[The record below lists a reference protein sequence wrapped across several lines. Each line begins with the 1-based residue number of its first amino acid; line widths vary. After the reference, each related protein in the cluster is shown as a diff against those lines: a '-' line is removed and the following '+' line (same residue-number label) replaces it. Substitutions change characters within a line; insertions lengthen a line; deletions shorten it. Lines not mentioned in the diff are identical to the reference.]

1 LCRGGND
8 ADVVEV
14 VRKILWHKITPALLM
29 QVTAPVLAI
38 QGLSVVWGCGQ
49 RVMQAWC
56 GYRPAL
62 GAIVRRERNTMKVTT
77 SAVKSAIAAGGIAAA
92 GVLAAA
98 TASAAPP
105 NIQGFGTSEQLV
117 DGPLITNYTVSNL
130 QPSNSAIPGY
140 TPKGTLYQ
148 ADITAR
154 SDGGLVTP
162 MVNDFI
168 ARGPNGQ
175 NYRVIDK
182 VQAPGSLNPAP
193 IPQGSES
200 TGTLYFD
207 VTGAPPNGVVYND
220 GMQDILI
227 WTSNM
232 PGASAPGAPNASP
245 APGTLPGPA
254 PHT

>member
-1 LCRGGND
+1 MSMKVN
-8 ADVVEV
+8 
-14 VRKILWHKITPALLM
+14 K
-29 QVTAPVLAI
+29 TAVKT
-38 QGLSVVWGCGQ
+38 
-49 RVMQAWC
+49 
-56 GYRPAL
+56 
-62 GAIVRRERNTMKVTT
+62 AIV
-77 SAVKSAIAAGGIAAA
+77 AGGIAATS
-92 GVLAAA
+92 VFAAA

-105 NIQGFGTSEQLV
+105 NIQPFGASE
-117 DGPLITNYTVSNL
+117 PLIDGALVTNYTVNNL
-130 QPSNSAIPGY
+130 QPSNAAIPGY

-148 ADITAR
+148 ADVTAR
-154 SDGGLVTP
+154 SDGGMVTP

-232 PGASAPGAPNASP
+232 QGGSAPGAPNPSP
-245 APGTLPGPA
+245 APGTLPSPA
-254 PHT
+254 PNGPTHS

>member
-1 LCRGGND
+1 M
-8 ADVVEV
+8 DVT
-14 VRKILWHKITPALLM
+14 RT
-29 QVTAPVLAI
+29 
-38 QGLSVVWGCGQ
+38 
-49 RVMQAWC
+49 
-56 GYRPAL
+56 
-62 GAIVRRERNTMKVTT
+62 
-77 SAVKSAIAAGGIAAA
+77 AVKGAIAAA
-92 GVLAAA
+92 GMAAAGVFTAA
-98 TASAAPP
+98 TAFAAPP
-105 NIQGFGTSEQLV
+105 NIQPFGASEPLI
-117 DGPLITNYTVSNL
+117 DGPLVTNYTVSNL
-130 QPSNSAIPGY
+130 QLSNAAIPGY

-148 ADITAR
+148 ADVIAR

-232 PGASAPGAPNASP
+232 GNVPNAPSPSP

-254 PHT
+254 HT

>member
-1 LCRGGND
+1 
-8 ADVVEV
+8 
-14 VRKILWHKITPALLM
+14 
-29 QVTAPVLAI
+29 
-38 QGLSVVWGCGQ
+38 
-49 RVMQAWC
+49 
-56 GYRPAL
+56 
-62 GAIVRRERNTMKVTT
+62 MKVTT
-77 SAVKSAIAAGGIAAA
+77 TVAKSAIAAGGIAAA
-92 GVLAAA
+92 SVLAAA

-130 QPSNSAIPGY
+130 QKSNVAIAGY

-148 ADITAR
+148 ADVTAR

-162 MVNDFI
+162 MVNDFL

-182 VQAPGSLNPAP
+182 VGAPGGLNPAP
-193 IPQGSES
+193 ILQGNES

-207 VTGAPPNGVVYND
+207 VTGAPPNGVAYND
-220 GMQDILI
+220 GGQDVLI

-232 PGASAPGAPNASP
+232 PGASTPGAPNASP
-245 APGTLPGPA
+245 APGALPGPSA
-254 PHT
+254 HS

>member
-1 LCRGGND
+1 MNVSR
-8 ADVVEV
+8 
-14 VRKILWHKITPALLM
+14 T
-29 QVTAPVLAI
+29 
-38 QGLSVVWGCGQ
+38 
-49 RVMQAWC
+49 
-56 GYRPAL
+56 
-62 GAIVRRERNTMKVTT
+62 
-77 SAVKSAIAAGGIAAA
+77 AVKSAIAAAGIAAA
-92 GVLAAA
+92 GVFTAA
-98 TASAAPP
+98 TASAARP
-105 NIQGFGTSEQLV
+105 NIQPFGASEPLI
-117 DGPLITNYTVSNL
+117 DGPLVTNYTVSNL
-130 QPSNSAIPGY
+130 QPSNAVIPGY

-148 ADITAR
+148 ADVIAR

-207 VTGAPPNGVVYND
+207 ATGAPPNGVVYND

-232 PGASAPGAPNASP
+232 GNVPNAPSPSP

-254 PHT
+254 PAHT

>member
-1 LCRGGND
+1 
-8 ADVVEV
+8 
-14 VRKILWHKITPALLM
+14 
-29 QVTAPVLAI
+29 
-38 QGLSVVWGCGQ
+38 
-49 RVMQAWC
+49 
-56 GYRPAL
+56 
-62 GAIVRRERNTMKVTT
+62 MKVTT
-77 SAVKSAIAAGGIAAA
+77 TAAKAAIAAGGIAAA
-92 GVLAAA
+92 GVFAAA
-98 TASAAPP
+98 SAFAAPP
-105 NIQGFGTSEQLV
+105 NIQPFGASE
-117 DGPLITNYTVSNL
+117 PLIDGALVTNYTVNNL
-130 QPSNSAIPGY
+130 QPSSMAIPGY

-148 ADITAR
+148 ADVTAR

-220 GMQDILI
+220 EMQDILI
-227 WTSNM
+227 WTSNV
-232 PGASAPGAPNASP
+232 PGTSAPGAVPNSPSAPQNSSP

-254 PHT
+254 TT

>member
-1 LCRGGND
+1 
-8 ADVVEV
+8 V
-14 VRKILWHKITPALLM
+14 
-29 QVTAPVLAI
+29 
-38 QGLSVVWGCGQ
+38 SV
-49 RVMQAWC
+49 A
-56 GYRPAL
+56 
-62 GAIVRRERNTMKVTT
+62 
-77 SAVKSAIAAGGIAAA
+77 SAAV
-92 GVLAAA
+92 
-98 TASAAPP
+98 ASAAPP
-105 NIQGFGTSEQLV
+105 NIQGFGTSEPLI
-117 DGPLITNYTVSNL
+117 DGPLVTNYTVSNL
-130 QPSNSAIPGY
+130 QPSSVAIPGY

-220 GMQDILI
+220 EMQDILI
-227 WTSNM
+227 WTSNV
-232 PGASAPGAPNASP
+232 PGTSAPGAVPNSPSAPQNSSP

-254 PHT
+254 TT

>member
-1 LCRGGND
+1 MQLRLKLPSLGY
-8 ADVVEV
+8 A
-14 VRKILWHKITPALLM
+14 ALAVWPQY
-29 QVTAPVLAI
+29 QVTAKKMKEPKEPIVKITTTTVKTAI
-38 QGLSVVWGCGQ
+38 
-49 RVMQAWC
+49 
-56 GYRPAL
+56 
-62 GAIVRRERNTMKVTT
+62 GA
-77 SAVKSAIAAGGIAAA
+77 AGIAA
-92 GVLAAA
+92 VSVVAAA

-105 NIQGFGTSEQLV
+105 NIQGFGTSEPLI
-117 DGPLITNYTVSNL
+117 DGPLVTNYTVSNL
-130 QPSNSAIPGY
+130 QPSSVAIPGY

-148 ADITAR
+148 ADITAK

-193 IPQGSES
+193 IPQGTES

-227 WTSNM
+227 WTSNV
-232 PGASAPGAPNASP
+232 PGASAPGAEPNSPSAPQNPSPAPENSSP
-245 APGTLPGPA
+245 APGALPGPA
-254 PHT
+254 TT

>member
-1 LCRGGND
+1 
-8 ADVVEV
+8 
-14 VRKILWHKITPALLM
+14 
-29 QVTAPVLAI
+29 
-38 QGLSVVWGCGQ
+38 
-49 RVMQAWC
+49 
-56 GYRPAL
+56 
-62 GAIVRRERNTMKVTT
+62 MKVTT
-77 SAVKSAIAAGGIAAA
+77 TAVKSAIAAGGIAAA
-92 GVLAAA
+92 SALTAA

-117 DGPLITNYTVSNL
+117 DGALVTNYTVSNL
-130 QPSNSAIPGY
+130 QPSSAAIPGY

-148 ADITAR
+148 ADVTAR

-182 VQAPGSLNPAP
+182 VGAPNGLNPAP

-227 WTSNM
+227 WTSNV
-232 PGASAPGAPNASP
+232 PGGSAPGAPNSSP
-245 APGTLPGPA
+245 APGAPPA
-254 PHT
+254 PAAHA

>member
-1 LCRGGND
+1 
-8 ADVVEV
+8 V
-14 VRKILWHKITPALLM
+14 KF
-29 QVTAPVLAI
+29 
-38 QGLSVVWGCGQ
+38 
-49 RVMQAWC
+49 
-56 GYRPAL
+56 
-62 GAIVRRERNTMKVTT
+62 TT
-77 SAVKSAIAAGGIAAA
+77 STVKTVIGAAGIAAA
-92 GVLAAA
+92 SIAAAA

-105 NIQGFGTSEQLV
+105 NIQGFGTSE
-117 DGPLITNYTVSNL
+117 PLIDGSLVTNYTVSNL
-130 QPSNSAIPGY
+130 QPSSVAIPGY

-227 WTSNM
+227 WTSNV
-232 PGASAPGAPNASP
+232 PGASEPGTQPNSPVAPQNSTPAPGALP
-245 APGTLPGPA
+245 APAT
-254 PHT
+254 T

>member
-1 LCRGGND
+1 
-8 ADVVEV
+8 
-14 VRKILWHKITPALLM
+14 M
-29 QVTAPVLAI
+29 QSRLKLPSLGYANSARFRIKPLVTAND
-38 QGLSVVWGCGQ
+38 QEQ
-49 RVMQAWC
+49 R
-56 GYRPAL
+56 RSP
-62 GAIVRRERNTMKVTT
+62 IVKFTT
-77 SAVKSAIAAGGIAAA
+77 STIKTAMGAAGIAAA
-92 GVLAAA
+92 GVVAAA

-105 NIQGFGTSEQLV
+105 NIQGFGTSEPLIE
-117 DGPLITNYTVSNL
+117 GPLVTNYTVSNL
-130 QPSNSAIPGY
+130 QPSNVAIPGY

-148 ADITAR
+148 ADVTAR

-162 MVNDFI
+162 MLNDFI

-220 GMQDILI
+220 GMQDILM
-227 WTSNM
+227 WTSNV
-232 PGASAPGAPNASP
+232 PGSSAPGAP
-245 APGTLPGPA
+245 APGAPQNATPPPGALPGPA
-254 PHT
+254 TT

>member
-1 LCRGGND
+1 
-8 ADVVEV
+8 
-14 VRKILWHKITPALLM
+14 
-29 QVTAPVLAI
+29 
-38 QGLSVVWGCGQ
+38 
-49 RVMQAWC
+49 
-56 GYRPAL
+56 
-62 GAIVRRERNTMKVTT
+62 MKVTKT
-77 SAVKSAIAAGGIAAA
+77 ALKTAAAAGGIAAA
-92 GVLAAA
+92 GIFAAVP
-98 TASAAPP
+98 ASAAPP

-130 QPSNSAIPGY
+130 QPSNVSIPGY

-148 ADITAR
+148 ADVAAR

-162 MVNDFI
+162 MVKDFI

-182 VQAPGSLNPAP
+182 AGAPNGLNPAP

-220 GMQDILI
+220 GMQDILM
-227 WTSNM
+227 WTSNVQ
-232 PGASAPGAPNASP
+232 GSSAPGAPSPSP
-245 APGTLPGPA
+245 APGAPPSPA
-254 PHT
+254 HT

>member
-1 LCRGGND
+1 
-8 ADVVEV
+8 
-14 VRKILWHKITPALLM
+14 
-29 QVTAPVLAI
+29 
-38 QGLSVVWGCGQ
+38 
-49 RVMQAWC
+49 
-56 GYRPAL
+56 
-62 GAIVRRERNTMKVTT
+62 MKVTA
-77 SAVKSAIAAGGIAAA
+77 SAMKSAIAAGGIAAA

-105 NIQGFGTSEQLV
+105 NIQGFGTSQQLV

-130 QPSNSAIPGY
+130 QQSNAAIPGY

-148 ADITAR
+148 ADVTAR

-182 VQAPGSLNPAP
+182 VGAPGGLNPAP
-193 IPQGSES
+193 IQQGSES

-207 VTGAPPNGVVYND
+207 VTGAPPNGVAYND
-220 GMQDILI
+220 GGQDVLI
-227 WTSNM
+227 WTSNV
-232 PGASAPGAPNASP
+232 PGASTPGTPNASP
-245 APGTLPGPA
+245 APGAPPGPA
-254 PHT
+254 HT

>member
-1 LCRGGND
+1 MKN
-8 ADVVEV
+8 AM
-14 VRKILWHKITPALLM
+14 K
-29 QVTAPVLAI
+29 
-38 QGLSVVWGCGQ
+38 SVI
-49 RVMQAWC
+49 
-56 GYRPAL
+56 
-62 GAIVRRERNTMKVTT
+62 GA
-77 SAVKSAIAAGGIAAA
+77 AGIAAV
-92 GVLAAA
+92 GVFTAA

-117 DGPLITNYTVSNL
+117 DGPLVTNYTVSNL
-130 QPSNSAIPGY
+130 QPSSVAIPGY

-148 ADITAR
+148 ADVSAR

-182 VQAPGSLNPAP
+182 VGAPNGLNPAP
-193 IPQGSES
+193 IPQGTES

-207 VTGAPPNGVVYND
+207 VTGAPPNGVAYND
-220 GMQDILI
+220 GMQDILM

-232 PGASAPGAPNASP
+232 SGGSAPGAPAPNTTPAPGALPSP
-245 APGTLPGPA
+245 APSTPT
-254 PHT
+254 HT